1 MTPILENLI
10 TNPNGS
16 VARFVTDQIH
26 KPRIHK
32 LEVPDG
38 K

>member
-1 MTPILENLI
+1 MTPILENLT

-16 VARFVTDQIH
+16 VARFATDQIH
-26 KPRIHK
+26 KPRNHK
-32 LEVPDG
+32 LEVLHG